1 MINILSRKFDR
12 HFIYRLT
19 IIIIAILIFSQSLGF
34 QIFLVKS
41 IDSQV
46 DVLVGVDVAYA
57 DLSAIKTRIDEVSSY
72 TNVFVIGSTGI
83 TYNEERL
90 DEICQYLYERDMF
103 FIIYWESGFPEEWFE
118 YAKDRWNDLFLGFYF
133 LDEVGG
139 RQLDRIHMPVREAD
153 SYADAGNKFVNSLNN
168 ILDPGNYYSS
178 NSSVFTSDYALYWFD
193 YQAGYDVVFAEFGWN
208 YSRQINVALNRGA
221 ATVRDRDWG
230 IIITWTFNNPP
241 YIESGEQLYQD
252 LIFAYDNGAKYI
264 LVFDSNEDYTGGIL
278 QEEHFD
284 ALKQFWEYVKN
295 NPRGSDSE
303 KHVAF
308 VLPDGYGYGFRGPD
322 DKIWGLWEA
331 DWLSLEVSYHIGS
344 LLDQYGNRLDIIYDD
359 SRFNFREYYSE
370 IIFWNGT
377 NYDPPKVEPPEND
390 MLPVFVEDVS
400 DGDTFQTTEGYKIR
414 LADIDAPELGGIGY
428 SDSREF
434 LELLIEHKIVILDI
448 DEKIGSDLYG
458 RYDCVVYL
466 PYNSTHYINV
476 NQASVEGGY
485 SIIHNYSNEF
495 DPTVWSLYSPI
506 NSIPE
511 FQLFLIFPLF
521 LMVTLFVIIL
531 KSQI

>member
-193 YQAGYDVVFAEFGWN
+193 YRAGYDTVFAEFGWN
-208 YSRQINVALNRGA
+208 YSRQLNIALNRGA
-221 ATVRDRDWG
+221 ATMQNKDWG
-230 IIITWTFNNPP
+230 VIITWTYNNPP
-241 YIESGEQLYQD
+241 YLESGPELYND
-252 LIFAYDNGAKYI
+252 LVLAYQNGAKYI
-264 LVFDSNEDYTGGIL
+264 LIFDSNEDYTGTTL
-278 QEEHFD
+278 KEEHYK
-284 ALKQFWEYVKN
+284 AIEQFWQYTKDNQRN
-295 NPRGSDSE
+295 NDKE
-303 KHVAF
+303 KQVAF
-308 VLPDGYGYGFRGPD
+308 VLPNGYGYGFRGPD
-322 DKIWGLWEA
+322 DKIWGLWQA
-331 DWLSLEVSYHIGS
+331 DSLSLEISYH
-344 LLDQYGNRLDIIYDD
+344 
-359 SRFNFREYYSE
+359 
-370 IIFWNGT
+370 
-377 NYDPPKVEPPEND
+377 
-390 MLPVFVEDVS
+390 
-400 DGDTFQTTEGYKIR
+400 
-414 LADIDAPELGGIGY
+414 LATK
-428 SDSREF
+428 RR
-434 LELLIEHKIVILDI
+434 K
-448 DEKIGSDLYG
+448 
-458 RYDCVVYL
+458 
-466 PYNSTHYINV
+466 
-476 NQASVEGGY
+476 Q
-485 SIIHNYSNEF
+485 
-495 DPTVWSLYSPI
+495 
-506 NSIPE
+506 
-511 FQLFLIFPLF
+511 
-521 LMVTLFVIIL
+521 
-531 KSQI
+531 

>member
-1 MINILSRKFDR
+1 MTSKLLAVIVV
-12 HFIYRLT
+12 
-19 IIIIAILIFSQSLGF
+19 ILIVALVVLNLGF
-34 QIFLVKS
+34 FGGFKKETP
-41 IDSQV
+41 DFF
-46 DVLVGVDVAYA
+46 VGISAAYA
-57 DLSAIKTRIDEVSSY
+57 DVNLIKASIDEVSTY

-83 TYNEERL
+83 SADADKLNEV
-90 DEICQYLYERDMF
+90 CQHLVDKSMY
-103 FIIYWESGFPEEWFE
+103 FIIYSNIH
-118 YAKDRWNDLFLGFYF
+118 YDLDIIYDAAKKFSNNFLGLYFGDEPGGKTLDKFEFRWVNEADNISDAADQFVYHLHYF
-133 LDEVGG
+133 L
-139 RQLDRIHMPVREAD
+139 
-153 SYADAGNKFVNSLNN
+153 NSKEINGVVTN
-168 ILDPGNYYSS
+168 HAPAE
-178 NSSVFTSDYALYWFD
+178 FTLFSADYALYWFD
-193 YQAGYDVVFAEFGWN
+193 YLASYDTIFAEFGWN